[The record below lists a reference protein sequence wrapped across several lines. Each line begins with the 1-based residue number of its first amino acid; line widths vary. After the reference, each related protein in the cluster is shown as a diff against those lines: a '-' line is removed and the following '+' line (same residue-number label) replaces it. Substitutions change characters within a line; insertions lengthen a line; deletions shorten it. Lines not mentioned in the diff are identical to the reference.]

1 MRTKGRTTGCCGMLI
16 EAMILS
22 GKDRRSTGCLNV
34 VSRVFMGLD
43 YISVYISLGTGIYHD
58 LTGGETLYI

>member
-1 MRTKGRTTGCCGMLI
+1 MLI

-22 GKDRRSTGCLNV
+22 GKDRRSTGWVNV